1 MNSDTTHQTCSLCRQ
16 TLDSGANGH
25 APGTRLCDACLNMVR
40 TACNGQHLKAQ
51 QTVDV
56 HGSAATLVAVPPLVP
71 PLMISEPDESAHWPE
86 SESEEDY
93 FSPPSP
99 VEPAREVISEEAVLA
114 HQPTQPQD
122 VDTAPAGFPFAAD
135 SFTEASEA
143 APVADSELLHIN
155 AESDAQIWESTEPSK
170 VPLATGDLLETH
182 AAETLNP
189 GQHYSNEEWP
199 VLMVPARRISFNK
212 TRAAMVIL
220 TLVVS
225 VAAIYFLIYLPLS
238 GGKREKSLA
247 VKEVSAAAVPAA
259 SESALA
265 SQTKTPAVEPAN
277 VSQPKLDAGTSSK
290 QEPSIGDARGQ
301 FSLQAAAFPEEAGA
315 AEFAEKLK
323 RAGLP
328 SYVMSADVAKR
339 GRWYRVRVGR
349 FESAEAAKRYAAEAQ
364 LRTKASGV
372 SLQLI
377 VCPYEQH

>member
-25 APGTRLCDACLNMVR
+25 APGARLCDACVNMVR

-51 QTVDV
+51 QPVDV
-56 HGSAATLVAVPPLVP
+56 HGSAATVVAAP
-71 PLMISEPDESAHWPE
+71 PLMNSEPDESVHWLE
-86 SESEEDY
+86 SESEGDY
-93 FSPPSP
+93 FSPSSP
-99 VEPAREVISEEAVLA
+99 VEPAPGAISEEAVLA
-114 HQPTQPQD
+114 QQSAQAHDFETS
-122 VDTAPAGFPFAAD
+122 PAGFPFAAD

-143 APVADSELLHIN
+143 APVADSELLQIN
-155 AESDAQIWESTEPSK
+155 AESDAQIWESTESSRD
-170 VPLATGDLLETH
+170 PLATDDLLETH

-189 GQHYSNEEWP
+189 GQHYSHEEWP

-220 TLVVS
+220 TLLVS

-247 VKEVSAAAVPAA
+247 VREVSAAAVPAA
-259 SESALA
+259 SESAAA

-277 VSQPKLDAGTSSK
+277 ISQSKLDAGTSSK
-290 QEPSIGDARGQ
+290 QEPSIADARGQ
-301 FSLQAAAFPEEAGA
+301 FSLQAAAFPEESGA
-315 AEFAEKLK
+315 AEFAQKLK
-323 RAGLP
+323 RSGLP